1 LLADSGLLYA
11 IDWKLKTGRR
21 EIKPVAK
28 LNHIKSVSASFSH
41 ILALR
46 RVISPP
52 FVEWTPEMVGAW
64 MSKIGFSQCHNLCVF
79 GKISGKFWLDRE
91 DEEKFLSIQFS
102 LDSESDVLKV

>member
-1 LLADSGLLYA
+1 
-11 IDWKLKTGRR
+11 
-21 EIKPVAK
+21 
-28 LNHIKSVSASFSH
+28 
-41 ILALR
+41 
-46 RVISPP
+46 
-52 FVEWTPEMVGAW
+52 